1 MDTLQLFATEHVSR
15 DLQKRYQDLVYQA
28 TSMTNG
34 GAVYLAFEFQS
45 TVDKHMPLRMNSYCS
60 LLLEQLVRTQ
70 PKGLDSAYPRIY
82 PIVIYNGKR
91 RWTAPLQLSEWFGRR
106 SSMLSNYRGR
116 CRINLV
122 DLSTYKEWALQ
133 CEGSPLALLIR
144 LEGAESVEELAEVA
158 EEFTEWYQSSGVD
171 TLKTDLTGLLKAN
184 AELVGGIELRNRLA
198 GVQDMGRLAETMK
211 EWIAEKEAAGIAL
224 GLEHWNRDFG
234 TRIGARTGTGSGTRI
249 GARTGTGSGTG
260 IGARTGT
267 GSGTGLEQGEQ
278 GLEQGLIQ
286 GKRDM
291 LLRQVESKY
300 GLQVREEFTETLQQ
314 CTKPEALDRFA
325 DWILECDTVGDLYQR
340 IRSSS
345 NGMNWLD

>member
-1 MDTLQLFATEHVSR
+1 MVYELIQLLSANQLELKIDTLQLFATEHVSR

-45 TVDKHMPLRMNSYCS
+45 TVDKHMPLRMNIYCS

-224 GLEHWNRDFG
+224 GLKQGLVQGREQGLVQGREQ
-234 TRIGARTGTGSGTRI
+234 
-249 GARTGTGSGTG
+249 
-260 IGARTGT
+260 
-267 GSGTGLEQGEQ
+267 GLEQGREQGLEQGREQ

-291 LLRQVESKY
+291 LLRLVESKY

>member
-1 MDTLQLFATEHVSR
+1 MVYELIQLLSANQLELDTLQLFATEHVSR

-34 GAVYLAFEFQS
+34 RAVYLAFEFQS

-70 PKGLDSAYPRIY
+70 PMGLDSAYPRIY
-82 PIVIYNGKR
+82 PIVIYNGKS

-106 SSMLSNYRGR
+106 SSLLSNYRGR

-144 LEGAESVEELAEVA
+144 LEGVESVEELAEVA

-171 TLKTDLTGLLKAN
+171 TLKADLTGLLKAN

-224 GLEHWNRDFG
+224 GLKQ
-234 TRIGARTGTGSGTRI
+234 
-249 GARTGTGSGTG
+249 
-260 IGARTGT
+260 
-267 GSGTGLEQGEQ
+267 GLEQGREQ
-278 GLEQGLIQ
+278 GLEQGLVQ
-286 GKRDM
+286 GREQGLAQGREQAALEYVKGKRDV

-300 GLQVREEFTETLQQ
+300 GLQVREELTETLQR
-314 CTKPEALDRFA
+314 CTKSEALDRFA
-325 DWILECDTVGDLYQR
+325 DWIFECDTVDELYQR
-340 IRSSS
+340 MRSSS

>member
-1 MDTLQLFATEHVSR
+1 MVYELIQLLSAKQLELDTLQLFGTEHVSR

-28 TSMTNG
+28 TSMADG
-34 GAVYLAFEFQS
+34 SAVYLAFEFQS

-60 LLLEQLVRTQ
+60 LLLEQLVRSQTM
-70 PKGLDSAYPRIY
+70 GLDSAYPRIY

-106 SSMLSNYRGR
+106 SSLLSNYRGR

-133 CEGSPLALLIR
+133 IEGSPLALLIR
-144 LEGAESVEELAEVA
+144 LEGVESVEELAEVA

-211 EWIAEKEAAGIAL
+211 EWIAEKEAAGIAQ
-224 GLEHWNRDFG
+224 GLKQ
-234 TRIGARTGTGSGTRI
+234 
-249 GARTGTGSGTG
+249 
-260 IGARTGT
+260 
-267 GSGTGLEQGEQ
+267 GLVQGREQ
-278 GLEQGLIQ
+278 GLVQGREQGLAQ
-286 GKRDM
+286 GREQAALEYVKGKRDT
-291 LLRQVESKY
+291 LLRLVESKY

-340 IRSSS
+340 MRSSS

>member
-1 MDTLQLFATEHVSR
+1 MVYELIQLLSAKQLELDTLQLFATEHVSR

-34 GAVYLAFEFQS
+34 RAVYLAFEFQS
-45 TVDKHMPLRMNSYCS
+45 TVDKHMPLRMNIYCS

-106 SSMLSNYRGR
+106 SSLLSNYRGR

-224 GLEHWNRDFG
+224 GLKQ
-234 TRIGARTGTGSGTRI
+234 
-249 GARTGTGSGTG
+249 
-260 IGARTGT
+260 
-267 GSGTGLEQGEQ
+267 GLEQGLEQGRVQGLEQGREQ

-286 GKRDM
+286 GKRDT
-291 LLRQVESKY
+291 LLRLVESKF

>member
-1 MDTLQLFATEHVSR
+1 MVYELIQLLSAKQLELKIDTLHLFATEHVSR

-70 PKGLDSAYPRIY
+70 PMGLDSAYPRIY

-106 SSMLSNYRGR
+106 SSLLSNYRGR

-224 GLEHWNRDFG
+224 GLEQGLEQGSGARTGTGSG

-267 GSGTGLEQGEQ
+267 GSGTRIGARTGT
-278 GLEQGLIQ
+278 GSGTRI
-286 GKRDM
+286 DS
-291 LLRQVESKY
+291 RQTRYVIATSGVKVWVT
-300 GLQVREEFTETLQQ
+300 G
-314 CTKPEALDRFA
+314 
-325 DWILECDTVGDLYQR
+325 
-340 IRSSS
+340 S
-345 NGMNWLD
+345 

>member
-1 MDTLQLFATEHVSR
+1 MVYELIQLLSAKQLELDTLHLFATEHVSR

-28 TSMTNG
+28 TSMTDG
-34 GAVYLAFEFQS
+34 SAVYLAFEFQS

-82 PIVIYNGKR
+82 PIVIYNGKS
-91 RWTAPLQLSEWFGRR
+91 RWTAPLQLREWFGRR

-133 CEGSPLALLIR
+133 CEGSPLALLVR

-211 EWIAEKEAAGIAL
+211 EWIAEKEAAGIAQ
-224 GLEHWNRDFG
+224 GLK
-234 TRIGARTGTGSGTRI
+234 
-249 GARTGTGSGTG
+249 
-260 IGARTGT
+260 
-267 GSGTGLEQGEQ
+267 Q
-278 GLEQGLIQ
+278 GLEQGLAQ
-286 GKRDM
+286 GREQAALEYVKGKRDT
-291 LLRQVESKY
+291 LLRLVESKY

-325 DWILECDTVGDLYQR
+325 DWILECGTATELYQR
-340 IRSSS
+340 MRSSS

>member
-1 MDTLQLFATEHVSR
+1 MVYELIQLLSAKQLELDTLQLFGTEHVSR

-28 TSMTNG
+28 TSMTDG
-34 GAVYLAFEFQS
+34 SAVYLAFEFQS

-60 LLLEQLVRTQ
+60 LLLEQLVRSQTM
-70 PKGLDSAYPRIY
+70 GLDSAYPRIY

-91 RWTAPLQLSEWFGRR
+91 RWTAPLELNEWFGRR
-106 SSMLSNYRGR
+106 SSLLSNYRGR

-133 CEGSPLALLIR
+133 IEGSPLALLIR
-144 LEGAESVEELAEVA
+144 LEGVESVEELAEVA

-211 EWIAEKEAAGIAL
+211 EWIAEKEAAGIA
-224 GLEHWNRDFG
+224 
-234 TRIGARTGTGSGTRI
+234 
-249 GARTGTGSGTG
+249 
-260 IGARTGT
+260 
-267 GSGTGLEQGEQ
+267 Q
-278 GLEQGLIQ
+278 GLKQGLVQ
-286 GKRDM
+286 GKRDT

-300 GLQVREEFTETLQQ
+300 GLQVREELTETLQQ

-325 DWILECDTVGDLYQR
+325 DWILECDTAADLYQR
-340 IRSSS
+340 MRSSS

>member
-1 MDTLQLFATEHVSR
+1 MVYELIQLLSANQLELKIDTLQLFATEHVSR

-224 GLEHWNRDFG
+224 GLKQG
-234 TRIGARTGTGSGTRI
+234 SGARTENKDWSKDENRDWNKVWTGSGTRI
-249 GARTGTGSGTG
+249 GARTGTRAGTRIDSRQTRYVIATSGVKVWV
-260 IGARTGT
+260 TGT
-267 GSGTGLEQGEQ
+267 
-278 GLEQGLIQ
+278 
-286 GKRDM
+286 
-291 LLRQVESKY
+291 
-300 GLQVREEFTETLQQ
+300 
-314 CTKPEALDRFA
+314 
-325 DWILECDTVGDLYQR
+325 
-340 IRSSS
+340 
-345 NGMNWLD
+345 

>member
-1 MDTLQLFATEHVSR
+1 MVYELIQLLSANQLELKIDTLQLFATEHVSR

-34 GAVYLAFEFQS
+34 RAVYLAFEFQS
-45 TVDKHMPLRMNSYCS
+45 TVDKHMPLRMNIYCS

-224 GLEHWNRDFG
+224 GLKQGLEQGREQGFG
-234 TRIGARTGTGSGTRI
+234 TRTRTGIGTR
-249 GARTGTGSGTG
+249 SGTG

-267 GSGTGLEQGEQ
+267 GIGTRTGTGSGTR
-278 GLEQGLIQ
+278 I
-286 GKRDM
+286 DS
-291 LLRQVESKY
+291 RQTRYVIATSGVKVWVT
-300 GLQVREEFTETLQQ
+300 G
-314 CTKPEALDRFA
+314 
-325 DWILECDTVGDLYQR
+325 
-340 IRSSS
+340 S
-345 NGMNWLD
+345 

>member
-1 MDTLQLFATEHVSR
+1 MPTPRIPYDSFYKRIFSHPLMVYELIQLLSAKQLELKMDTLQLFGTEHVSR

-60 LLLEQLVRTQ
+60 LLLEQLVRSQTM
-70 PKGLDSAYPRIY
+70 GLDSAYPRIY

-106 SSMLSNYRGR
+106 SSLLSNYRGR

-144 LEGAESVEELAEVA
+144 LEGVESVEELAEVA

-184 AELVGGIELRNRLA
+184 AELRRYRITKQVSRS
-198 GVQDMGRLAETMK
+198 
-211 EWIAEKEAAGIAL
+211 
-224 GLEHWNRDFG
+224 
-234 TRIGARTGTGSGTRI
+234 TRHGKVSGDDERM
-249 GARTGTGSGTG
+249 
-260 IGARTGT
+260 
-267 GSGTGLEQGEQ
+267 
-278 GLEQGLIQ
+278 
-286 GKRDM
+286 D
-291 LLRQVESKY
+291 
-300 GLQVREEFTETLQQ
+300 
-314 CTKPEALDRFA
+314 C
-325 DWILECDTVGDLYQR
+325 
-340 IRSSS
+340 
-345 NGMNWLD
+345 